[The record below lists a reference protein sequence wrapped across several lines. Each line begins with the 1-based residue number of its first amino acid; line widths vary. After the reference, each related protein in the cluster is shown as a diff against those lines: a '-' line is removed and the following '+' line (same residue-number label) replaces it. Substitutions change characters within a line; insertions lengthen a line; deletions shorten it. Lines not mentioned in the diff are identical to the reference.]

1 MLKKLVRKSINK
13 NWITINK
20 YKIYFPNKFKVKIK
34 LSSSWTTLEIL
45 ENRIKIFDLNVEFMY
60 DDIVFFYII
69 ITINNNAQALSS
81 LRSLS
86 NFLDW

>member
-1 MLKKLVRKSINK
+1 M
-13 NWITINK
+13 
-20 YKIYFPNKFKVKIK
+20 
-34 LSSSWTTLEIL
+34 LEIL
-45 ENRIKIFDLNVEFMY
+45 ENRIKIFDLNVEFIY

-86 NFLDW
+86 NFLD